1 MNQFYKSELSDDMS
15 EWEEAS
21 ITEKL
26 GTPEEHTDKFYR
38 RGPYGVEMD
47 DDGHYEAYVL
57 VADTPFKIGDGFSSF
72 EEAVGFLR
80 EAMSEKKVPDT
91 PEEKTE
97 QENSEQENSEQEDS
111 ESEPVE
117 KSDMKV
123 GPEGGSVSKSFE
135 DAYGYPDY
143 DSMPQDEKQMYEE
156 EAREQAAREMAE
168 MESQKHDAFYKA
180 DDEGEKHKTELVH
193 PEDVNEKHYIDDKPL
208 GSAEKMSDSPDLE
221 PLHKSQSFRE
231 MMEFRKA
238 NSHSSRRPMSTFDPK
253 RDLRT
258 QEQKE
263 AEWNKLMMDRP
274 ELTGEDA
281 WRIVERNRNMPP
293 KQKYIENRHQ
303 NEEDKGVAYVPTQ
316 SSVEGKFM
324 MPLNEAEE
332 VRLKAGKRY
341 MGADKLMHDPVPF
354 DDRTMERRRGW
365 GRKYGIYPQTE
376 PGRRPTPD
384 EWKYATEA
392 EGEGITR
399 GPATQTEWDPKIEH
413 RGNYKDRQGDIEY
426 MPHKREQMDDD
437 VSDADMKLAQQEAAK
452 QSAQQD
458 DEAAKRKAQK
468 EARRQRAA
476 ERQAKAQ
483 QESAPKTEA
492 PKTET
497 PEQKPAE
504 SPKEEQKP
512 ESDDSED
519 SMNPTTKS
527 FRKMLEQRVGMKES
541 QRGVPATHVDIG
553 HPMRDGA
560 PIREL
565 YRTTVMGSGKDR
577 TSPLTPKKAETKE

>member
-1 MNQFYKSELSDDMS
+1 MTQFYKSDLSDDIS

-38 RGPYGVEMD
+38 RGPYGVEED
-47 DDGHYEAYVL
+47 DDGHFEAYVL
-57 VADTPFKIGDGFSSF
+57 VSDTPFKIGDGFSSF

-80 EAMSEKKVPDT
+80 DSMKEKKVPDT
-91 PEEKTE
+91 PEDKTE
-97 QENSEQENSEQEDS
+97 QEDA
-111 ESEPVE
+111 ESIE

-143 DSMPQDEKQMYEE
+143 DSMPDDVKEMYEE
-156 EAREQAAREMAE
+156 ESREQAARSMRD
-168 MESQKHDAFYKA
+168 MEDQKNNAFYKA
-180 DDEGEKHKTELVH
+180 DEGECHETAFMH
-193 PEDVNEKHYIDDKPL
+193 PEDVNERHYIDDKPL
-208 GSAEKMSDSPDLE
+208 GSAKSMSKSPGVDSAMDSP
-221 PLHKSQSFRE
+221 KSIKE
-231 MMEFRKA
+231 MIEFKKA
-238 NSHSSRRPMSTFDPK
+238 NSHSSPRSKSTFDSK

-258 QEQKE
+258 KEQKE
-263 AEWNKLMMDRP
+263 AEWERLMVSRP
-274 ELTGEDA
+274 ELTGDEA
-281 WRIVERNRNMPP
+281 WAIVEKNKNMPP

-316 SSVEGKFM
+316 SSVAGKFM
-324 MPLNEAEE
+324 MPLNENEE

-354 DDRTMERRRGW
+354 DDKTLERRKGW
-365 GRKYGIYPQTE
+365 GRKRGLYPQTE

-413 RGNYKDRQGDIEY
+413 RGNYKDVQGDR
-426 MPHKREQMDDD
+426 PDKPRKRETFPEDEPEISQK
-437 VSDADMKLAQQEAAK
+437 DMELAQRSAERDQQEL
-452 QSAQQD
+452 
-458 DEAAKRKAQK
+458 EKRRAQK

-483 QESAPKTEA
+483 QESEA
-492 PKTET
+492 PK
-497 PEQKPAE
+497 AE
-504 SPKEEQKP
+504 SEAPKAESEAPKEESKP
-512 ESDDSED
+512 ENSDSED
-519 SMNPTTKS
+519 PLNPTTKS
-527 FRKMLEQRVGMKES
+527 FKKMLEQKVGMKES
-541 QRGVPATHVDIG
+541 QRGIPTTHMDVG
-553 HPMRDGA
+553 HPMRDGV

-577 TSPLTPKKAETKE
+577 TSPFTPKKAETKE